1 MNSLEG
7 VLKKKS
13 IVWII
18 LQLGAKPFIG
28 EALLLS
34 QTEIHI
40 LISREHPVYFIVVVS
55 NFS

>member
-1 MNSLEG
+1 M
-7 VLKKKS
+7 
-13 IVWII
+13 WII
-18 LQLGAKPFIG
+18 LQFGAKPFIG